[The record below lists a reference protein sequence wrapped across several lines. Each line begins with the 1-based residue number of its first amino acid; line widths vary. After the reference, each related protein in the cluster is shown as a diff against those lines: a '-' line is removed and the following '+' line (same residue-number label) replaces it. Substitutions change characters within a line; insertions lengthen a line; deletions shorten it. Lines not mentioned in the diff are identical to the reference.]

1 VTYLVECLGEGFED
15 YTQAVRTLARDE
27 RFPPAIVQRLGR
39 LPGFRNVI
47 VHEYTALDMDRV
59 VAALD
64 DLEPVERFA
73 EIVRRLVDEAEPD

>member
-1 VTYLVECLGEGFED
+1 VVTHSRTT
-15 YTQAVRTLARDE
+15 TQAIRTLARDA
-27 RFPPAIVQRLGR
+27 RFPTPLVRQLER

-64 DLEPVERFA
+64 ELEPVERFA
-73 EIVRRLVDEAEPD
+73 ELVRGLLDEADRG